1 MDALKGFL
9 KQTGQE
15 FLDAAGTAFTDAA
28 KDVVGN
34 VINEMFIKKE
44 AETKR
49 FLPSIK
55 NMRVVS
61 IFALRLAWLVVCLYG
76 VNCGNLNK

>member
-15 FLDAAGTAFTDAA
+15 FLNEAGKAFTDAA

-34 VINEMFIKKE
+34 VINEIFIKKE
-44 AETKR
+44 TETKR

-61 IFALRLAWLVVCLYG
+61 IHLTILFWFVGVCILF
-76 VNCGNLNK
+76 

>member
-1 MDALKGFL
+1 MDVLKGFL

-15 FLDAAGTAFTDAA
+15 FLNEAGRALQDAA

-34 VINEMFIKKE
+34 VINEIFIKKE

-61 IFALRLAWLVVCLYG
+61 IFFE
-76 VNCGNLNK
+76 N

>member
-15 FLDAAGTAFTDAA
+15 FLNEASKALQDAA

-34 VINEMFIKKE
+34 VINEIFIKEE
-44 AETKR
+44 ADTKR
-49 FLPSIK
+49 FLPSIA
-55 NMRVVS
+55 NYRVVS
-61 IFALRLAWLVVCLYG
+61 IISFFVCLLVG
-76 VNCGNLNK
+76 VWRGF